1 MITNKMMTKKKMKR
15 RQWQQWRKYKLQD
28 KDWDEDDLEL
38 LAILDHSI
46 LDTTPGMLETIQC
59 EGV

>member
-1 MITNKMMTKKKMKR
+1 MMTKKKMKR

-28 KDWDEDDLEL
+28 KDGDEDDLEL

>member
-1 MITNKMMTKKKMKR
+1 MMTKKKMNQ

-28 KDWDEDDLEL
+28 KDGEEDEDDLEL

>member
-1 MITNKMMTKKKMKR
+1 MMTKKKMKQ

-28 KDWDEDDLEL
+28 KDEDDLEL
-38 LAILDHSI
+38 LSILDHSI
-46 LDTTPGMLETIQC
+46 LDTTPGMLETFQC